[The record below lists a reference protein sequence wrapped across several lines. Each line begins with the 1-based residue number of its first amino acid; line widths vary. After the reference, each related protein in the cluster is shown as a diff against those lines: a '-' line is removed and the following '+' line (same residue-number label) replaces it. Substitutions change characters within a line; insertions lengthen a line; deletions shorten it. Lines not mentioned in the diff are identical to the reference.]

1 GANCWQVLIPDE
13 HQDGHEAHF
22 RKVTERY
29 LKYVAEAKLPEWEI
43 RHMIAKYYITTA
55 ALQLAQQ

>member
-1 GANCWQVLIPDE
+1 VLIPDE